1 MFWKFKHDIISELVS
16 MKKALELQSDRTND
30 LEQYSRRNCILI
42 HGVKEERSEDCIA
55 LALNLFHRMKL
66 NIDFPH
72 IDRAHR
78 LKGKKSPGRSRAII
92 VKFCSY
98 HHKRMVYSNK
108 KLLKGSGMYVSESL
122 TRSNFQILCE
132 ANKAFSQ
139 GNVWTLDGRIYVK
152 VGDEKHVITNMRQL
166 NSLTKTPHQTIPQPP
181 PPARA
186 PPTAPL
192 DFTQSSLY
200 LSTPSANVTSNI
212 SAISCVN
219 QLMSDSSTSGD
230 IQPTVKPVALKLSQS
245 APQCSTPVSSGG
257 CSKNGSTSTS
267 SKKRRKK
274 RHGRRF

>member
-1 MFWKFKHDIISELVS
+1 
-16 MKKALELQSDRTND
+16 
-30 LEQYSRRNCILI
+30 
-42 HGVKEERSEDCIA
+42 
-55 LALNLFHRMKL
+55 MKL

-78 LKGKKSPGRSRAII
+78 LKGKKPPGRSRAII

-98 HHKRMVYSNK
+98 HHKRMVYSSK

-152 VGDEKHVITNMRQL
+152 VGDEKHVLTNIRQL

-192 DFTQSSLY
+192 DFTQTSLY
-200 LSTPSANVTSNI
+200 LSTPSANVTSDI

-219 QLMSDSSTSGD
+219 PLMSDSSTSGD
-230 IQPTVKPVALKLSQS
+230 ILPNVKPVPPKLSQS
-245 APQCSTPVSSGG
+245 APQCSTPVSNGG
-257 CSKNGSTSTS
+257 CSKAGSSS
-267 SKKRRKK
+267 SKKKRKK